1 MNKAG
6 MLWITGMAAVVVGM
20 VGWTAGYAWGEQT
33 LETLL
38 PPNERMEIAVNKSH
52 LIQLERAAE
61 RVSVVNPEIADVQII
76 DPNQILVNAKSVGE
90 TGMIIWTEGGEH
102 RAIDLVV
109 KWNIA
114 PIQAAMLMM
123 LPDEAI
129 EVVPMADGVAL
140 KGQIQDIESMD
151 KAVEIATSFAP
162 KVINL
167 LNVPG
172 QQQVMLKV
180 KVAEVAKNFREELGF
195 DFLVTNQDGFGGSIL
210 NNLIPSKR
218 AYGTGFPDVKE
229 LTDAVSL
236 FFGLPNDDVYGFIQA
251 MKTKGLMHMLAEP
264 NLISRSGET
273 ATFLAG
279 GEYPIPVV
287 QGGGLSNS
295 VTVEYKEY
303 GVRLSFTPTI
313 VSVGMI
319 HLDISPEV
327 SDLDFANGVNF
338 GGYTIPALVT
348 RRVHTVVK
356 LRDGQT
362 FALAGLMSRSRQDTN
377 RKVPFLGDIPMFG
390 NLFRGSQ
397 KSAKDTELLIMVT
410 PQIVAPLDS
419 DAMDLFPKDLRT
431 IESMYEV
438 KPQSSPAGQNANPP
452 ANALEY
458 RQQMSTGGAGQAVQE
473 TSTEELTEQ
482 TIKMEK
488 KNKFTGKNIFYR

>member
-1 MNKAG
+1 
-6 MLWITGMAAVVVGM
+6 
-20 VGWTAGYAWGEQT
+20 
-33 LETLL
+33 
-38 PPNERMEIAVNKSH
+38 
-52 LIQLERAAE
+52 
-61 RVSVVNPEIADVQII
+61 
-76 DPNQILVNAKSVGE
+76 
-90 TGMIIWTEGGEH
+90 
-102 RAIDLVV
+102 
-109 KWNIA
+109 
-114 PIQAAMLMM
+114 
-123 LPDEAI
+123 
-129 EVVPMADGVAL
+129 
-140 KGQIQDIESMD
+140 
-151 KAVEIATSFAP
+151 
-162 KVINL
+162 
-167 LNVPG
+167 
-172 QQQVMLKV
+172 
-180 KVAEVAKNFREELGF
+180 
-195 DFLVTNQDGFGGSIL
+195 LVTNQDGFGGSIL
-210 NNLIPSKR
+210 NGLTSG
-218 AYGTGFPDVKE
+218 AYGTGFPDVE

-438 KPQSSPAGQNANPP
+438 KPQSSPAGQNAIPP

-473 TSTEELTEQ
+473 TSTEELMEQ